1 MKMAKRVTDKQRV
14 ALEAVKAAKAA
25 GLGLNAY
32 AQANGLNVRQI
43 YDAMAGL
50 RKHGL
55 LPPTSTPRLRRRK
68 AAFVAVDV
76 VSGRSIP
83 SGAGMVCR
91 LIHPSGLVIECGAWP
106 PAMWLSSMMA
116 ERAGVAT

>member
-1 MKMAKRVTDKQRV
+1 MARRLTDKQRV
-14 ALEAVKAAKAA
+14 ALEAVQAAQAA

-43 YDAMAGL
+43 YDATTAL
-50 RKHGL
+50 RKQGL

-76 VSGRSIP
+76 VSGRP
-83 SGAGMVCR
+83 AQPRTGMVCR
-91 LIHPSGLVIECGAWP
+91 LLHPSGVVIECGEWP
-106 PAMWLSSMMA
+106 PATWLSSVMA

>member
-1 MKMAKRVTDKQRV
+1 MAKRLTDKQRV
-14 ALEAVKAAKAA
+14 ALEAVEGATAA

-43 YDAMAGL
+43 YDSMAAL

-55 LPPTSTPRLRRRK
+55 LPPTSTPRLRRCK

-76 VSGRSIP
+76 VSGRPTQSR
-83 SGAGMVCR
+83 GGVVCR
-91 LIHPSGLVIECGAWP
+91 LLHPSGLVIECGEWP